1 MEGGRGEE
9 LLGLGGWAEERWP
22 AGRRLAGMEEKWA
35 ACGAM
40 VCGISCA
47 ATLLFSL
54 NVQPLRFIFILPL
67 KKMRNDLHQKFIF
80 KI

>member
-1 MEGGRGEE
+1 V
-9 LLGLGGWAEERWP
+9 WAEERWP
-22 AGRRLAGMEEKWA
+22 DGRRLAGMEEKWA

-54 NVQPLRFIFILPL
+54 NPTFEIFFYSAF
-67 KKMRNDLHQKFIF
+67 KK
-80 KI
+80 